1 MTVVVRPLRA
11 GELRTY
17 LEIVARAIRG
27 PASSHYSADAIEG
40 WVPSLTEESLRDVE
54 ANPDHGIRLI
64 AEVDGAPAGIG
75 ALVLER
81 FELRACYV
89 VPEVARRE
97 VGSAIVREIERMAH
111 LELAASLNAE
121 ASYASLGYQ
130 ARERSQVVLRNGHAL
145 ACVWM
150 EKDLTRSDSRPARS
164 HTRPSCQQGR
174 QRPVAPRTAGITP
187 APDRWRWIESA

>member
-1 MTVVVRPLRA
+1 MRAMSAVVRPLRA

-27 PASSHYSADAIEG
+27 LATSHYSADAIEG
-40 WVPSLTEESLRDVE
+40 WVPTITEESLRDVE
-54 ANPDHGIRLI
+54 ANPDNEIRLI

-81 FELRACYV
+81 FERRACYV
-89 VPEVARRE
+89 VPEVARRG
-97 VGSAIVREIERMAH
+97 VGSAIVREIERIAVEHGLGH

-121 ASYASLGYQ
+121 AFYASLGYHV
-130 ARERSQVVLRNGHAL
+130 RERSQVVLRNGHAL

-150 EKDLTRSDSRPARS
+150 EKDLKRSSTAP
-164 HTRPSCQQGR
+164 RPS
-174 QRPVAPRTAGITP
+174 
-187 APDRWRWIESA
+187 